1 MVLTALVAATL
12 VACDSADNQ
21 LEKQSESTVADT
33 ATPGEQVPA
42 TKVVSAPAKL
52 ADYTMAAEKVA
63 DGVYAIITPARDF
76 PNPQNKGWNSNSTFV
91 VTGDGVLVVDT
102 GSSATIGTAL
112 LNTIRTVTDKPI
124 RWIVNTHGHGDHWLG
139 GTSIA
144 SAQTEVI
151 TSTKVKER
159 IKNELGYWVDLFNQM
174 SEGAIGNDSKALIP
188 TTTVDERTTRKMGG
202 VEVTLIPSGDS
213 HSPGD
218 LLVWLPK
225 LKVLIGGDV
234 LYTDRAPGTFE
245 GKIGQWIKLLKELET
260 LDVVK
265 MIPGHGAVGD
275 GQDIINE
282 RKYFEIIWNAVAKAV
297 EAGQSDF
304 EVLPVIKEQLIAYE
318 KIYPGLEKQIGRT
331 VSHAYAQAEAA
342 AF

>member
-1 MVLTALVAATL
+1 MKQIVLIALVTISL
-12 VACDSADNQ
+12 VACDGAD
-21 LEKQSESTVADT
+21 KESKTT
-33 ATPGEQVPA
+33 ATAQA
-42 TKVVSAPAKL
+42 KAVSAPAKL
-52 ADYTMAAEKVA
+52 SDYVMAAERVA
-63 DGVYAIITPARDF
+63 DGVYAIVTPARDF
-76 PNPQNKGWNSNSTFV
+76 PNPQNKGWNSNSVFV
-91 VTGDGVLVVDT
+91 LTEDGVLVVDT

-124 RWIVNTHGHGDHWLG
+124 KWIVNTHGHGDHWLG

-144 SAQTEVI
+144 SDQTEVI
-151 TSTKVKER
+151 TSSKVQER
-159 IKNELGYWVDLFNQM
+159 IRNERDYWVDLFNQM
-174 SEGAIGNDSKALIP
+174 SEGAIGNDSRALMP

-202 VEVTLIPSGDS
+202 IEVTLIPSGDS

-218 LLVWLPK
+218 LLLWLPK

-265 MIPGHGAVGD
+265 MIPGHGAVGG

-297 EAGQSDF
+297 EDGQSDF
-304 EVLPVIKEQLIAYE
+304 EVLPVIKEQLAAYKE
-318 KIYPGLEKQIGRT
+318 IYPGFEKQIGRT
-331 VSHAYAQAEAA
+331 VSHAYTQAEEA